1 MYLIILVGTLLGVVA
16 FLFGAR
22 ELLSV
27 ASGKRKIIEA
37 VMGDDAY
44 RGLDRIERWD
54 RVFRTTRI
62 GRRLEAEMGLAGVQ
76 RRPVVVFAAGLA
88 VALAAAV
95 LLWTLLAPLFGVIG
109 VSTGL
114 FAVRVYL
121 GRERSRRLEAFVAQM
136 PELARVLA
144 NATSA
149 GLSINTA
156 VGVAAAELADP
167 ARTELQ
173 RVSERVAFGAP
184 LEAALGELQ
193 DRLASREVA
202 VLTSTLVV
210 SARSGGS
217 LVTSLRDIAD
227 TLETRKETRREIRT
241 ILAQALATGYIVIAL
256 GFLILVGL
264 NLLFPG
270 TVQEMTTDIVGQVA
284 LTIAGTLYLI
294 GFVVI
299 RKLTRIDL

>member
-1 MYLIILVGTLLGVVA
+1 MYLIILAGT
-16 FLFGAR
+16 LFGALAFVFGVR
-22 ELLSV
+22 ELMSV
-27 ASGKRKIIEA
+27 STGRRQIVEA
-37 VMGDDAY
+37 VLGDDAY
-44 RGLDRIERWD
+44 QGMPRIERWD
-54 RVFRTTRI
+54 RVFRATRV
-62 GRRLEAEMGLAGVQ
+62 GRRLEAEMGLAGVE
-76 RRPVVVFAAGLA
+76 RRPIVVFGGGAA
-88 VALAAAV
+88 VALVAAV

-109 VSTGL
+109 VTTGL
-114 FAVRVYL
+114 FAVRAYL

-149 GLSINTA
+149 GLSISTA

-173 RVSERVAFGAP
+173 RVSERVSFGAP
-184 LEAALGELQ
+184 LEAALAELQ
-193 DRLASREVA
+193 GRLASREVA

-217 LVTSLRDIAD
+217 LVTALRDIAD

-241 ILAQALATGYIVIAL
+241 ILAQALATGYIVIVL
-256 GFLILVGL
+256 GFLVLVGL

-270 TVQEMTTDIVGQVA
+270 TVQEMTTTIVGQAA
-284 LTIAGTLYLI
+284 LVISGTLFLI
-294 GFVVI
+294 GFIVI
-299 RKLTRIDL
+299 RRITRIDL